1 MSPPVGFYS
10 MQRWADAPDYDTLK
24 CISCKILPCL
34 ARVIFRKKCRK
45 GLFRQLLHGIVKP
58 ERLRQKVAE
67 QREEKQLLKF
77 KTMHNIRE
85 SKEYQLAK
93 DWEKAV
99 NDYGFNPKRFA
110 AAIPDMHPTLQQ
122 SLYRLIKECIVVM
135 ADETRRYDDRNR
147 ASHEEAKCI
156 MEYLNANGRNIPLR

>member
-1 MSPPVGFYS
+1 
-10 MQRWADAPDYDTLK
+10 
-24 CISCKILPCL
+24 
-34 ARVIFRKKCRK
+34 
-45 GLFRQLLHGIVKP
+45 
-58 ERLRQKVAE
+58 
-67 QREEKQLLKF
+67 
-77 KTMHNIRE
+77 MHNIRE

-135 ADETRRYDDRNR
+135 ADETRRCDDRNR
-147 ASHEEAKCI
+147 ASHEEAKRI

>member
-1 MSPPVGFYS
+1 M
-10 MQRWADAPDYDTLK
+10 D
-24 CISCKILPCL
+24 
-34 ARVIFRKKCRK
+34 
-45 GLFRQLLHGIVKP
+45 
-58 ERLRQKVAE
+58 
-67 QREEKQLLKF
+67 
-77 KTMHNIRE
+77 NIRE

-93 DWEKAV
+93 DWEMAV

-135 ADETRRYDDRNR
+135 ADETYDDRNR
-147 ASHEEAKCI
+147 ASHEEAKRI